1 MKDQKRKGRITE
13 LQVYAKL
20 LQYGEISI
28 PYGNNCRYDCIL
40 DINDKLLKIQI
51 KTAHKVSSTK
61 FSIPFCNSRMSAHGV
76 VKKVYTPEQVDFI
89 ATIWKD
95 QLLLIPVTGEN
106 KSIMYISEIYPDN
119 GIKSTVNIVQYFLP
133 EIQLKQ
139 YL

>member
-28 PYGNNCRYDCIL
+28 PYGNN
-40 DINDKLLKIQI
+40 
-51 KTAHKVSSTK
+51 
-61 FSIPFCNSRMSAHGV
+61 
-76 VKKVYTPEQVDFI
+76 
-89 ATIWKD
+89 
-95 QLLLIPVTGEN
+95 
-106 KSIMYISEIYPDN
+106 
-119 GIKSTVNIVQYFLP
+119 GIKSTVNLVQYFLP

>member
-13 LQVYAKL
+13 L
-20 LQYGEISI
+20 
-28 PYGNNCRYDCIL
+28 
-40 DINDKLLKIQI
+40 
-51 KTAHKVSSTK
+51 
-61 FSIPFCNSRMSAHGV
+61 
-76 VKKVYTPEQVDFI
+76 
-89 ATIWKD
+89 KD

-119 GIKSTVNIVQYFLP
+119 GIKSTVNLVQYFLP

>member
-13 LQVYAKL
+13 LQV
-20 LQYGEISI
+20 
-28 PYGNNCRYDCIL
+28 
-40 DINDKLLKIQI
+40 
-51 KTAHKVSSTK
+51 
-61 FSIPFCNSRMSAHGV
+61 
-76 VKKVYTPEQVDFI
+76 VDFI

-119 GIKSTVNIVQYFLP
+119 GIKSTVNLVQYFLP

>member
-28 PYGNNCRYDCIL
+28 PYGNNCR
-40 DINDKLLKIQI
+40 
-51 KTAHKVSSTK
+51 
-61 FSIPFCNSRMSAHGV
+61 
-76 VKKVYTPEQVDFI
+76 KVYTPEQVDFI
-89 ATIWKD
+89 ATIWKY

-119 GIKSTVNIVQYFLP
+119 GIKSTVNLVQYFLP

>member
-28 PYGNNCRYDCIL
+28 PY
-40 DINDKLLKIQI
+40 
-51 KTAHKVSSTK
+51 
-61 FSIPFCNSRMSAHGV
+61 SRMSAHGV

-119 GIKSTVNIVQYFLP
+119 GIKSTVNLVQYFLP

>member
-40 DINDKLLKIQI
+40 DIGI
-51 KTAHKVSSTK
+51 
-61 FSIPFCNSRMSAHGV
+61 

-119 GIKSTVNIVQYFLP
+119 GIKSTVNLVQYFLP

>member
-1 MKDQKRKGRITE
+1 MKDQ
-13 LQVYAKL
+13 
-20 LQYGEISI
+20 
-28 PYGNNCRYDCIL
+28 
-40 DINDKLLKIQI
+40 
-51 KTAHKVSSTK
+51 
-61 FSIPFCNSRMSAHGV
+61 SRMSAHGV

-119 GIKSTVNIVQYFLP
+119 GIKSTVNLVQYFLP

>member
-20 LQYGEISI
+20 LQYGEI
-28 PYGNNCRYDCIL
+28 
-40 DINDKLLKIQI
+40 
-51 KTAHKVSSTK
+51 
-61 FSIPFCNSRMSAHGV
+61 SIPFCNSRMSAHGV

-119 GIKSTVNIVQYFLP
+119 GIKSTVNLVQYFLP

>member
-40 DINDKLLKIQI
+40 DINDKLLKI
-51 KTAHKVSSTK
+51 K

-119 GIKSTVNIVQYFLP
+119 GIKSTVNLVQYFLP

>member
-28 PYGNNCRYDCIL
+28 PYSNNCRYDCI
-40 DINDKLLKIQI
+40 
-51 KTAHKVSSTK
+51 
-61 FSIPFCNSRMSAHGV
+61 
-76 VKKVYTPEQVDFI
+76 KVYTPEQVDFI

-119 GIKSTVNIVQYFLP
+119 GIKSTVNLVQYFLP